1 MNSQSFTLAE
11 RLIPSTYLQQAAS
24 SKRARENLI
33 RALIEQR
40 KWPEEGWDESTIE
53 LFMADLA
60 QMDSNNFPGN
70 SGVGEREARF
80 ASSLVARRHYRLG
93 HGIGRSGDIGEV
105 QPKAAGSSLL
115 TKLANA
121 LLLDTIRFMG
131 VNNSAGCFLVPMA
144 TGMSLV
150 LCMLTLKQDRPAA
163 KFVLWSR
170 IDQKSCFKCILTA
183 GLQPIIIEPV
193 MSGDELR
200 TDVNAFE
207 TQMSTLGSNNIVCV
221 LSTTSCFAPRA
232 SDSLEQIAALCSRYN
247 IPHLVNNAYGLQS
260 SRLMHLIQ
268 EAAKKGRVDA
278 FVQSTDKNLLV
289 PVGGAIISGFDKGL
303 LERISRNYPGR
314 ASASPVIDV
323 FMTLLS
329 LGSNGYKNLICERK
343 EMFKYLKEELGKIA
357 AKHGERILDTRN
369 NPISMA
375 MTLSTLNAG
384 GDNKRVPLL
393 GSMLFLRYV
402 SGTRCITGT
411 EHKDVATYHFE
422 GWGAHHSSATC
433 PYITAAAGIGM
444 KKSDVDLFVH
454 RLDKALAKVKGR
466 SAPPTPTS
474 VEELGSSGRR
484 SGNRVV
490 NGESGEQGSSAGTS
504 LASSKDSLRK

>member
-24 SKRARENLI
+24 SKRSRENLI
-33 RALIEQR
+33 RVLIEQVDPFKYFIESRIRDHPVSANCYLSPFSWYIISGYLRAQQISQNKNRDWNLVPSYCSDHHISLKILHLRGGR
-40 KWPEEGWDESTIE
+40 KWPEEGWDDATIE
-53 LFMADLA
+53 LFLADLA

-70 SGVGEREARF
+70 CGVGEREARF
-80 ASSLVARRHYRLG
+80 ASALVARRHYRLG

-121 LLLDTIRFMG
+121 LLLDTIKLMG

-150 LCMLTLKQDRPAA
+150 LCMLTIKQDRPGA

-170 IDQKSCFKCILTA
+170 IDQKSCFKSILTA

-207 TQMSTLGSNNIVCV
+207 TQLSTLGSNNIVCV

-247 IPHLVNNAYGLQS
+247 VPHLINNAYGLQS
-260 SRLMHLIQ
+260 ARLMHLIQ

-314 ASASPVIDV
+314 LFWSIVCKSYNYNIKTKVDETKRSTISDH
-323 FMTLLS
+323 FQ
-329 LGSNGYKNLICERK
+329 KRQIC
-343 EMFKYLKEELGKIA
+343 
-357 AKHGERILDTRN
+357 
-369 NPISMA
+369 
-375 MTLSTLNAG
+375 NALVEKG
-384 GDNKRVPLL
+384 V
-393 GSMLFLRYV
+393 
-402 SGTRCITGT
+402 GT
-411 EHKDVATYHFE
+411 
-422 GWGAHHSSATC
+422 GA
-433 PYITAAAGIGM
+433 G
-444 KKSDVDLFVH
+444 
-454 RLDKALAKVKGR
+454 
-466 SAPPTPTS
+466 
-474 VEELGSSGRR
+474 
-484 SGNRVV
+484 
-490 NGESGEQGSSAGTS
+490 
-504 LASSKDSLRK
+504 